1 MGTAEDAVLALEHG
15 VDVVWVSNHGGR
27 QLDHGMGTMDMFREV
42 VEAVDGNASV
52 VLDGGIQRGSDAV
65 KAVALGAKA
74 VAIGRLQGWGLAA
87 AGIQGLVRVLEILEE
102 EIVIAMALLGVLSM
116 DQLSPAYVC
125 KGEAVTA
132 AHEMS
137 TWVNMPAGRIL

>member
-1 MGTAEDAVLALEHG
+1 MEHG
-15 VDVVWVSNHGGR
+15 VDVIWVSNHGGR
-27 QLDHGMGTMDMFREV
+27 QLDHGMGTMDMLREV
-42 VEAVDGNASV
+42 VEAVDGNAIV
-52 VLDGGIQRGSDAV
+52 VLDGGIQRGSDVV

-74 VAIGRLQGWGLAA
+74 VAIGRLQSWGLAA

-102 EIVIAMALLGVLSM
+102 EIVIAMGLLGVTFM

>member
-1 MGTAEDAVLALEHG
+1 
-15 VDVVWVSNHGGR
+15 
-27 QLDHGMGTMDMFREV
+27 MDMLREV
-42 VEAVDGNASV
+42 VEAVDGNVSV
-52 VLDGGIQRGSDAV
+52 VLDGGIQRGSDVV

-74 VAIGRLQGWGLAA
+74 VAIGRLQSWGLAA
-87 AGIQGLVRVLEILEE
+87 AGTQGLVRVLEILEE
-102 EIVIAMALLGVLSM
+102 EIVIAMALLGVPFM

-137 TWVNMPAGRIL
+137 TWVNMPDGRIL